1 MAATRLEFLPWD
13 SEFLKFGVARLALS
27 AGESAGLPTA
37 LIQARAGRLRLL
49 YLVVAP
55 EDAEGNE
62 AARQA
67 GAVLVD
73 RKVTFA
79 MPVDAADA
87 QVAANSPISP
97 AHAYTARLESLAL
110 QSGEYSRF
118 RRDPHFAPGTYERLY
133 AQWLRNSLARTLARE
148 VLVYQ
153 AAPEA
158 AESGLLTLGLKP
170 GCAHIGLL
178 AVDAA
183 SRGMGVGQQ
192 LVLAARQFTAEWGLA
207 EVQVVTQLDNHSAC
221 AFYRKCGFTEH
232 KVEHVY
238 HVWLAGE

>member
-1 MAATRLEFLPWD
+1 MTTRLEFLPWD

-27 AGESAGLPTA
+27 AGESARLPAA
-37 LIQARAGRLRLL
+37 LARARAGQCRLL

-55 EDAEGNE
+55 DDAEGNE
-62 AARQA
+62 AARQV

-87 QVAANSPISP
+87 QLAANPSISP
-97 AHAYTARLESLAL
+97 AYAYTVHLEEVAL

-118 RRDPHFAPGTYERLY
+118 RRDPHFAAGTYERLY
-133 AQWLRNSLARTLARE
+133 GLWLRNSLARTLARE
-148 VLVYQ
+148 VLVYR

-158 AESGLLTLGLKP
+158 VEAGLLTLGLKP
-170 GCAHIGLL
+170 DCTDIGLL
-178 AVDAA
+178 AVAA
-183 SRGMGVGQQ
+183 AGRGQGVGQR
-192 LVLAARQFTAEWGLA
+192 LVRAARRLTAEWGRA
-207 EVQVVTQLDNHSAC
+207 ELQVVTQLDNQPAC
-221 AFYRKCGFTEH
+221 GFYRKCGFVEH

-238 HVWLAGE
+238 HLWLAGE